1 MTTEVKNLLFQDK
14 SPKLSFY
21 IKYIRAVDLHMQK
34 ERDEYMKEVSKNRKK
49 YLRKIRLRKIEIL
62 ITQIAIVIAF
72 IALWEILAQ
81 KGKIDS
87 FITSQPS
94 RIVKTFMNLSSNN
107 LIEHLKITVEETLIG
122 FLLGTIA
129 GEITAIILW
138 WSTFISKVS
147 EPFLVVLNSLPKIEL
162 GPVIIIWVGAGMPA
176 IIVMALSISLIVTIL
191 EILNGFLHTDKEK
204 IKMAKTF
211 NANKIQIL
219 NKIVFPSNIPTF
231 FNTLKVNIG
240 LSLVGV
246 ISGEFLVSKG
256 GLGYLIVYGGQVFQ
270 LDLVMTSV
278 IILAVVAA
286 LMYESIVVLERI
298 FVK

>member
-1 MTTEVKNLLFQDK
+1 MKKTENI
-14 SPKLSFY
+14 S
-21 IKYIRAVDLHMQK
+21 VDRQ
-34 ERDEYMKEVSKNRKK
+34 K
-49 YLRKIRLRKIEIL
+49 YLRKVKLRKIEIL
-62 ITQIAIVIAF
+62 ATQVLLVIAF
-72 IALWEILAQ
+72 IAIWEILAQ
-81 KGKIDS
+81 TGKIDS

-94 RIVKTFMNLSSNN
+94 RIVDTFMNLSSND
-107 LIEHLKITVEETLIG
+107 LLEHLKITCIETLVG

-129 GEITAIILW
+129 GVIVAIILW
-138 WSTFISKVS
+138 WSPFISKVS
-147 EPFLVVLNSLPKIEL
+147 EPFLVVLNSLPKTAL

-176 IIVMALSISLIVTIL
+176 IIVMAISISLIVTIL
-191 EILNGFLHTDKEK
+191 EILNGFLHTDDEK

-211 NANKIQIL
+211 NANKIQVL
-219 NKIVFPSNIPTF
+219 TKIVIPSNIPTF

-286 LMYESIVVLERI
+286 LMYESIVLLEKK